1 MLSINYLETD
11 TRNNMKITKKE
22 LQELVT
28 ETVKKQLVT
37 ENAKMTRQHFQLIA
51 TVLNNTNAPENVK
64 LAFAEALAKTNPG
77 FNKERFLV
85 AAGSL
90 EYGI

>member
-1 MLSINYLETD
+1 
-11 TRNNMKITKKE
+11 
-22 LQELVT
+22 
-28 ETVKKQLVT
+28 
-37 ENAKMTRQHFQLIA
+37 MTRQHFKLIA
-51 TVLNNTNAPENVK
+51 TVLNNTDAPENVK